1 MTAVLDLNADVGES
15 TGAVTVGDDAA
26 VIPLVTSVNV
36 ACGGHAGD
44 DAVMRRT
51 LRLARAHGVAAGAHP
66 SYPDREGF
74 GRREL
79 GLQPGAIHDEVVA
92 QVRRLAQLAGEEGVP
107 LRHVKPHGALY
118 NRAAREPAVADA
130 VARAVAA
137 VDPSLMLVGLAG
149 SALVEAARAHG
160 LRPLREGFCDRRYG
174 ADGFLVPRSVPG
186 ACLDDPAAA
195 AEQALALATGGSVDT
210 LCVHGDG
217 PAAVPILRAVRAR
230 LDAAGIPLR
239 AP

>member
-1 MTAVLDLNADVGES
+1 MTAGIDLNADVGES
-15 TGAVTVGDDAA
+15 AGAVTVGDDAA
-26 VIPLVTSVNV
+26 VVPLVTSVNV

-51 LRLARAHGVAAGAHP
+51 LRLARTHGVAAGAHP
-66 SYPDREGF
+66 AYPDREGF

-79 GLQPGAIHDEVVA
+79 GLPPAAIHDAVVA
-92 QVRRLAQLAGEEGVP
+92 QVTRLARVAAAEGVP

-130 VARAVAA
+130 IARAVAA
-137 VDPSLMLVGLAG
+137 VDPALRLVGLAG

-160 LRPLREGFCDRRYG
+160 LAPLREGFCDRRYG
-174 ADGFLVPRSVPG
+174 ADGLLVPRSEPG

-195 AEQALALATGGSVDT
+195 ADQALALATRGDVDT

-217 PAAVPILRAVRAR
+217 PSAVPILRAVRTR
-230 LDAAGIPLR
+230 LATAGIPLR